1 MCACVLV
8 CVCVCVRS
16 ACVRTCMCVCMR
28 ACGVSARV
36 SVVNIRLLP
45 LFPQLFVHPHNT
57 YDADALKKILEEDL
71 SKPPVSP

>member
-1 MCACVLV
+1 MCAYVHV
-8 CVCVCVRS
+8 CVH
-16 ACVRTCMCVCMR
+16 ACVR

-36 SVVNIRLLP
+36 SIVNICLLP